1 MKAITYLL
9 TVLACGFAGYAVA
22 ADLSPRSASPMSP
35 PAASWAGFY
44 LGVDGGLT
52 LDAPFKFDT
61 GAFTD
66 ATKVN
71 PRGGTFGGH
80 AGHTW
85 QSGSFVY
92 GLEVFAAWNGSS
104 KTVALEEGA
113 NLNTKVDYFGSA
125 SAILGVTLFND
136 AVLVYGRGGLGFAH
150 TAATVTE
157 VLSAKELAVGVV
169 PESASAFEVHYGP
182 VIGAGAAWRVLGSPN
197 WLLRVDYQHYM
208 LNKVSYGF
216 GGAAQVN
223 VPASLNLDVI
233 TAGLSYKFNP

>member
-1 MKAITYLL
+1 MKALTLLITA
-9 TVLACGFAGYAVA
+9 LACASAGYAVA
-22 ADLSPRSASPMSP
+22 ADLPTRYTAPMA
-35 PAASWAGFY
+35 PAPASWAGFY
-44 LGVDGGLT
+44 LGIDAGLT

-61 GAFTD
+61 SAFTTG
-66 ATKVN
+66 TKVD

-85 QSGSFVY
+85 QSGGFVY
-92 GLEVFAAWNGSS
+92 GLEVFAAWNGGS
-104 KTVALEEGA
+104 KTVALDEGA

-125 SAILGVTLFND
+125 SAILGVTLLND

-157 VLSAKELAVGVV
+157 VLSAKELAIGVV
-169 PESASAFEVHYGP
+169 PDSASAFEVHYGP
-182 VIGAGAAWRVLGSPN
+182 VIGAGAAWRVFGSSN

-223 VPASLNLDVI
+223 VPVSLNMDVI